1 MTNRSLIED
10 VSQAG
15 EEANRGPRLTRAD
28 WLEKA
33 LDVLVGHGVDAVRIT
48 RLADLLGV
56 TRGSFYWHFKDR
68 TEVLNAMIEFWDRK
82 NTTHIV
88 EASRRGP
95 DLEGSVLAVF
105 EAWLIPER
113 FDPRLDF
120 AIRDWAR
127 GDGRLQAI
135 VREADRKRLDALAA
149 MFARHGFDHA
159 QAEIRARNIYYIQ
172 MGYYALDVQEPMSVR
187 LSLLPTYFETYT
199 DRKLSPE
206 AIAAFRSKVSALVDT
221 EAG

>member
-1 MTNRSLIED
+1 MKNRTLIEH
-10 VSQAG
+10 VSQTG
-15 EEANRGPRLTRAD
+15 EAASRGPRLTRAD

-68 TEVLNAMIEFWDRK
+68 TEVLDAMVEFWDRK
-82 NTTHIV
+82 NTALIL
-88 EASRRGP
+88 EAASRGP
-95 DLEGSVLAVF
+95 DLEASVLAIF
-105 EAWLIPER
+105 EVWLTPDG

-127 GDGRLQAI
+127 GDERLQAI

-149 MFARHGFDHA
+149 MFARNGFDHA
-159 QAEIRARNIYYIQ
+159 QAETRARNIYYIQ
-172 MGYYALDVQEPMSVR
+172 MGYYALDVREPMSDR
-187 LSLLPTYFETYT
+187 LDLLPTYFETYT
-199 DRKLSPE
+199 GGRLSPQ
-206 AIAAFRSKVSALVDT
+206 AIAAFRSKVLDSA
-221 EAG
+221 GR